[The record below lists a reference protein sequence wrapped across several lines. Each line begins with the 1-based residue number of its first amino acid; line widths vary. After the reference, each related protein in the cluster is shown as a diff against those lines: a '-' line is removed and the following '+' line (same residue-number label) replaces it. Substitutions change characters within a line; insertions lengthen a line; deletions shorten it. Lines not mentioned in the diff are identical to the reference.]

1 MAIPVNF
8 KNTLNIFKTELL
20 FPEAEPKDTTVEN
33 VIKNKRIGEFVEL
46 ESGFLKTEIGQ
57 AEENERWEVDNIIR
71 TVTEDLIV
79 DNLEFNDYIDDFAE

>member
-1 MAIPVNF
+1 M
-8 KNTLNIFKTELL
+8 
-20 FPEAEPKDTTVEN
+20 
-33 VIKNKRIGEFVEL
+33 

-79 DNLEFNDYIDDFAE
+79 DNLEFNDYIDDFAEWKKFSKCRLWAFIQISQGGNKVW

>member
-8 KNTLNIFKTELL
+8 RNTLNIFKTELL
-20 FPEAEPKDTTVEN
+20 FPVAEPKDTTVEN
-33 VIKNKRIGEFVEL
+33 VTKNKKREL

-79 DNLEFNDYIDDFAE
+79 DNLEFYDYIDDFAE

>member
-1 MAIPVNF
+1 M
-8 KNTLNIFKTELL
+8 
-20 FPEAEPKDTTVEN
+20 
-33 VIKNKRIGEFVEL
+33 
-46 ESGFLKTEIGQ
+46 ESGFLKTEIVE